1 MLAQKATSGELLD
14 KVREIFSGVT
24 GLDADEVED
33 DSDLDEL
40 GVDPILAK
48 ELARKLSAFS
58 GRTVESSRILGS
70 ENFIGIVHYIQSIL
84 DIGNEKT
91 SGNDKETPSRRQA
104 QIESTAYQAGTDAR
118 DPRPA
123 AANGS
128 LLASVIQEAF
138 SSTKKITDQLI
149 VDGHMG
155 NYYGEVMP
163 RSTELC
169 IAYLVEAFEQLGC
182 NIQSAKPGDKLK
194 RVPYLPKYEKFMEL
208 FYELLREQAQLIE
221 MDGSEIVRTA
231 QNCPAKSATELL
243 EDLLQDEPS
252 HAPEFNLVQVTG
264 PWLADCLS
272 GKQDGIGL
280 IFGTAQGRQR
290 VSDLYALSPI
300 NRVWIQQLAY
310 FLEQLVKRMPPNGQ
324 PLRILELGA
333 GTGGTTSTAIPV
345 LARLGVPIIYTM
357 TDISASLV
365 AAAKRKYR
373 EYSFMQFKVVD
384 VESQPDP
391 ELLRSQ
397 HIILSTA
404 CIHATRSLPVS
415 LKHIYSML
423 RPDGFLML
431 LEQTQQIPWVDFVFG
446 LLEGWWLFEDGRR
459 HALAPVDHWEKVM
472 KQVGF
477 GHVDWTAGDRPEAG
491 LQRLIIGYAN

>member
-1 MLAQKATSGELLD
+1 MLAQKATSGELLE
-14 KVREIFSGVT
+14 KVREIFSAVT

-33 DSDLDEL
+33 DSDLEEL
-40 GVDPILAK
+40 GVDTILAK
-48 ELARKLSAFS
+48 ELARKLSVFS
-58 GRTVESSRILGS
+58 GRTVESSRILAS
-70 ENFIGIVHYIQSIL
+70 NNFIGVVNYIQSIL
-84 DIGNEKT
+84 DIGNDT
-91 SGNDKETPSRRQA
+91 TNGNDKETPSRKQA
-104 QIESTAYQAGTDAR
+104 HIEPAAYQAVADAKL
-118 DPRPA
+118 PRSA
-123 AANGS
+123 AFNDT
-128 LLASVIQEAF
+128 LPASVVQEAF
-138 SSTKKITDQLI
+138 SSTKKITDELI

-155 NYYGEVMP
+155 NYCREVMP

-194 RVPYLPKYEKFMEL
+194 RIPYLPKYDKFMEL
-208 FYELLREQAQLIE
+208 FYGLLREQAHLIE
-221 MDGSEIVRTA
+221 MEGSEIVRTA
-231 QNCPAKSATELL
+231 QNCPTKSATKLL

-310 FLEQLVKRMPPNGQ
+310 FLEQLVRRMPQNGQ
-324 PLRILELGA
+324 PLRIMELGA
-333 GTGGTTSTAIPV
+333 GTGGTTSTVIPV
-345 LARLGVPIIYTM
+345 LARLGVPIVYTM

-365 AAAKRKYR
+365 GAAKRKYR
-373 EYSFMQFKVVD
+373 EYSFMQFRVVD
-384 VESQPDP
+384 AESPPDP
-391 ELLRSQ
+391 ELLCSQ

-415 LKHIYSML
+415 LKNIYSML
-423 RPDGFLML
+423 RPDGFMML

-446 LLEGWWLFEDGRR
+446 LLEGWWLFEDGRQ
-459 HALAPVDHWEKVM
+459 HALAPVTHWEKVM

-477 GHVDWTAGDRPEAG
+477 GHVDWTAGERQEAG
-491 LQRLIIGYAN
+491 LQRLIIGYAS

>member
-1 MLAQKATSGELLD
+1 MSLE
-14 KVREIFSGVT
+14 KVREIFCDVT
-24 GLDADEVED
+24 GLDADEVEE
-33 DSDLDEL
+33 DSELDEL
-40 GVDPILAK
+40 GVDTILAK
-48 ELARKLSAFS
+48 ELARKLSVFS
-58 GRTVESSRILGS
+58 GRAVESSRILES
-70 ENFIGIVHYIQSIL
+70 ENFIGLVHYIQSIL
-84 DIGNEKT
+84 DIGN
-91 SGNDKETPSRRQA
+91 DKETPSRKQA
-104 QIESTAYQAGTDAR
+104 HIEPTVNQAVTGAK
-118 DPRPA
+118 DPRSAVTNDTLP
-123 AANGS
+123 
-128 LLASVIQEAF
+128 ASVIQEAF
-138 SSTKKITDQLI
+138 SSTKKITDELI

-155 NYYGEVMP
+155 NYCGEVMP

-194 RVPYLPKYEKFMEL
+194 RVPYLPKYDKFMDL
-208 FYELLREQAQLIE
+208 FYELLREQALIE
-221 MDGSEIVRTA
+221 MDGSEIVRA
-231 QNCPAKSATELL
+231 SQNCPTKSATELL
-243 EDLLQDEPS
+243 EDLLQDEPA

-264 PWLADCLS
+264 PSLADCLS
-272 GKQDGIGL
+272 GKQDGIAL

-310 FLEQLVKRMPPNGQ
+310 FLEELVKRVPQNGQ
-324 PLRILELGA
+324 PLRIMELGA
-333 GTGGTTSTAIPV
+333 GTGGTTSTVIPV
-345 LARLGVPIIYTM
+345 LARLGVPIVYTM

-373 EYSFMQFKVVD
+373 EYPFMQFKVVD

-404 CIHATRSLPVS
+404 CIHATRSLPIS
-415 LKHIYSML
+415 LKNIYSML
-423 RPDGFLML
+423 RPDGFVML

-446 LLEGWWLFEDGRR
+446 LLEGWWLFEDGRH
-459 HALAPVDHWEKVM
+459 HALAPVTHWEKVM

-477 GHVDWTAGDRPEAG
+477 GHVDWTAGERPEAG
-491 LQRLIIGYAN
+491 LQRLIIGYAS

>member
-1 MLAQKATSGELLD
+1 MVAQKVTSGELLE
-14 KVREIFSGVT
+14 KVREIFCDVT
-24 GLDADEVED
+24 GLDADEVEE
-33 DSDLDEL
+33 DSELDEL
-40 GVDPILAK
+40 GVDTILAK
-48 ELARKLSAFS
+48 ELARKLSGFS
-58 GRTVESSRILGS
+58 GRTVESSRILQS
-70 ENFIGIVHYIQSIL
+70 ENFISVVHYIQSIL
-84 DIGNEKT
+84 DVGNETT
-91 SGNDKETPSRRQA
+91 SGNDKETPSGRQ
-104 QIESTAYQAGTDAR
+104 EKDSR
-118 DPRPA
+118 SA
-123 AANGS
+123 ATNDT
-128 LLASVIQEAF
+128 LPASVIQEAF
-138 SSTKKITDQLI
+138 SSTKKITDELI

-155 NYYGEVMP
+155 NYCGEVMP

-182 NIQSAKPGDKLK
+182 SIQSAKPGDRLK
-194 RVPYLPKYEKFMEL
+194 RVPYLPKYDKFMDL
-208 FYELLREQAQLIE
+208 FYELLREQALIE
-221 MDGSEIVRTA
+221 MDGSEIVRAA
-231 QNCPAKSATELL
+231 QSCPTKSATELL

-264 PWLADCLS
+264 PSLADCLS
-272 GKQDGIGL
+272 GKQDGIAL

-300 NRVWIQQLAY
+300 NRVWIEQLAY
-310 FLEQLVKRMPPNGQ
+310 FLEQLVKRVPQNGQ
-324 PLRILELGA
+324 PLRIMELGA
-333 GTGGTTSTAIPV
+333 GTGGTTSTVIPV
-345 LARLGVPIIYTM
+345 LARLGVPIVYTM

-373 EYSFMQFKVVD
+373 EYPFMQFKVVD

-415 LKHIYSML
+415 LKNIHSML
-423 RPDGFLML
+423 RPDGFVML

-446 LLEGWWLFEDGRR
+446 LLEGWWLFEDGRH
-459 HALAPVDHWEKVM
+459 HALAPVTHWEKIM

-477 GHVDWTAGDRPEAG
+477 GHVDWTAGERPEAG
-491 LQRLIIGYAN
+491 LQRLIIGYAS

>member
-1 MLAQKATSGELLD
+1 MSLE
-14 KVREIFSGVT
+14 KVREIFCDVT
-24 GLDADEVED
+24 GLDADEVEE
-33 DSDLDEL
+33 DSELDEL
-40 GVDPILAK
+40 GVDTILAK
-48 ELARKLSAFS
+48 ELARKLSVFS
-58 GRTVESSRILGS
+58 GRAVESSRILES
-70 ENFIGIVHYIQSIL
+70 ENFIGLVHYIQSIL
-84 DIGNEKT
+84 DIGN
-91 SGNDKETPSRRQA
+91 DKETPSRKQA
-104 QIESTAYQAGTDAR
+104 HIEPTANQGVTGAKDPRSTATNDTL
-118 DPRPA
+118 PA
-123 AANGS
+123 S
-128 LLASVIQEAF
+128 IIQEAF
-138 SSTKKITDQLI
+138 SSTKKITDELI

-155 NYYGEVMP
+155 NYCGEVMP

-194 RVPYLPKYEKFMEL
+194 RVPYLPKYDKFMDL
-208 FYELLREQAQLIE
+208 FYGLLREQALIE
-221 MDGSEIVRTA
+221 MDGSEIIRA
-231 QNCPAKSATELL
+231 SQNCPTKSATELL
-243 EDLLQDEPS
+243 EDLLQDEPP

-264 PWLADCLS
+264 PSLADCLS
-272 GKQDGIGL
+272 GKQDGIAL

-310 FLEQLVKRMPPNGQ
+310 FLEELVKRVPQNGQ
-324 PLRILELGA
+324 PLRIMELGA
-333 GTGGTTSTAIPV
+333 GTGGTTSTVIPV
-345 LARLGVPIIYTM
+345 LARLGVPIVYTM

-373 EYSFMQFKVVD
+373 EYPFMQFKVVD

-404 CIHATRSLPVS
+404 CIHATRSLPIS
-415 LKHIYSML
+415 LNNIYSML
-423 RPDGFLML
+423 RPDGFVML

-446 LLEGWWLFEDGRR
+446 LLEGWWLFEDGRH
-459 HALAPVDHWEKVM
+459 HALAPVTHWEKVM

-477 GHVDWTAGDRPEAG
+477 GHVDWTAGERPEAG
-491 LQRLIIGYAN
+491 LQRLIIGYAS